1 MCLGVPHRAS
11 YFYLYLS
18 PVYLPSYCLHY
29 PTPFTL
35 LFYYQP
41 NSYHSPLRYTHQYYI
56 IFSGPAADFRAGP

>member
-41 NSYHSPLRYTHQYYI
+41 NSYHSPLRCGCATFGISHLGP
-56 IFSGPAADFRAGP
+56 FSDSLVR